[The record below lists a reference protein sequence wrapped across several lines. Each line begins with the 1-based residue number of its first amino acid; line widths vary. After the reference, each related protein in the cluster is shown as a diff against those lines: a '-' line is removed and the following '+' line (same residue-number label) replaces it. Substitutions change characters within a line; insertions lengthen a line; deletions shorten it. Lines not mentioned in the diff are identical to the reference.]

1 MNYDFFSGNMIDDR
15 LQFINI
21 YRKLYGYGVIIASDS
36 VYRWFK
42 MWGREIFDFLKILM
56 QNTEKVKY

>member
-15 LQFINI
+15 LQFIKI
-21 YRKLYGYGVIIASDS
+21 YRKLYGIIIASDS

-42 MWGREIFDFLKILM
+42 MGGREIFDFLKILM